1 MFSPQQIFWEGRGLT
16 HFPSCWHCPAWH
28 THSTSSSIVI
38 NDFLLTL
45 QLVHSQAGQ
54 ERTFH
59 IVQSSLCQMRY
70 ATRKAQQMG
79 QSICFAPYIQYGL
92 SSVHLSSLGFLLWFT
107 GSFELCWLLC
117 ILRTKP
123 QNLPKLFP
131 LLSVMSQV
139 QLGQKDELGWRNTI
153 ERPLRLWKK
162 QHHSW
167 GTAYFPHIITF
178 LSQFFFF
185 SIK

>member
-1 MFSPQQIFWEGRGLT
+1 MFGLQQIFWEGRGLT
-16 HFPSCWHCPAWH
+16 HFPSCWHCPTWH
-28 THSTSSSIVI
+28 THSASRSIVI

-59 IVQSSLCQMRY
+59 IVQSSLCQMYY

-79 QSICFAPYIQYGL
+79 QSICFAPYIRYGL

-107 GSFELCWLLC
+107 GSFELCWLLR

-123 QNLPKLFP
+123 QNLHKLFP
-131 LLSVMSQV
+131 LLSVVSQV
-139 QLGQKDELGWRNTI
+139 QLGQKDELG
-153 ERPLRLWKK
+153 
-162 QHHSW
+162 
-167 GTAYFPHIITF
+167 
-178 LSQFFFF
+178 
-185 SIK
+185 